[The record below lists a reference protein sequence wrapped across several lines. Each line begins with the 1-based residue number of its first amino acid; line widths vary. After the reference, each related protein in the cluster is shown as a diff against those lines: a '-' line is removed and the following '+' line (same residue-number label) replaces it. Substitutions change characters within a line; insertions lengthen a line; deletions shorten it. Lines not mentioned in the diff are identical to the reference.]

1 MNFAD
6 TKILYC
12 LAITSQH
19 VSLQLDSTRQIK
31 LMDVRVGE
39 QFLSNLN
46 SNFSSETFLVNDPL
60 WFSLLRELLLSC
72 HPVMAACEDALGGD
86 GTDVSTIS
94 ATHQGKRKCKRGS
107 LADLISK
114 SHLPPGPANFEELMN
129 YPVDLVDDAFKS
141 NERKQ
146 RCMSLLREGLIEHS
160 DYSGISAEREAK
172 RLLFQVLH
180 EEYGLSVPH
189 HFIKSCDIDPD
200 CQAVLVHASDT
211 LDEQRSCVFKDIRE
225 QIHPVAQAFCEEVL
239 ASADPDSI
247 DLLEAAYKKIF
258 QYLLA
263 TENGAFAVNED
274 CMLKVLL

>member
-1 MNFAD
+1 MFQPSQPH
-6 TKILYC
+6 TK
-12 LAITSQH
+12 
-19 VSLQLDSTRQIK
+19 
-31 LMDVRVGE
+31 G
-39 QFLSNLN
+39 
-46 SNFSSETFLVNDPL
+46 
-60 WFSLLRELLLSC
+60 RENAKV
-72 HPVMAACEDALGGD
+72 PF
-86 GTDVSTIS
+86 
-94 ATHQGKRKCKRGS
+94 
-107 LADLISK
+107 SK
-114 SHLPPGPANFEELMN
+114 SHLPPGPANFEELVN

-180 EEYGLSVPH
+180 EDYGLSVPH
-189 HFIKSCDIDPD
+189 NFIKSCDIDPD
-200 CQAVLVHASDT
+200 CQAVLVHTSDT

-225 QIHPVAQAFCEEVL
+225 QIHPVAQAFCEEAL

-247 DLLEAAYKKIF
+247 DLFEAAYKKIF

-263 TENGAFAVNED
+263 TENGAFAVNEEAD